1 MCQVGAK
8 TRGNLKGNV
17 YPTPAGMQTYL
28 PQSAC
33 ADRFSKIFRFNY
45 ELFKN
50 RTKSTSPKFRGSIA
64 SKRTS
69 EWYAWRS
76 TVPVSHSTRQAAPS
90 RAVTTPNTKALSGA
104 IAPKPSKN
112 HRTGLPTARSQCA
125 RAGSTLPRCRD
136 KFTLWDVIVSF
147 QLCRLH
153 TPIQSLL
160 SNFFFR

>member
-1 MCQVGAK
+1 MYGRVM
-8 TRGNLKGNV
+8 ND
-17 YPTPAGMQTYL
+17 

-33 ADRFSKIFRFNY
+33 ADRFSKILRFNY

-90 RAVTTPNTKALSGA
+90 QAVTTPNTKALSGA

-112 HRTGLPTARSQCA
+112 HRTGLPTARSRCA
-125 RAGSTLPRCRD
+125 RAGSVLPLCRE

-147 QLCRLH
+147 SCVVYAH
-153 TPIQSLL
+153 PCSLFC
-160 SNFFFR
+160 SISFSVDSY